1 MSNIIEELYYGNIDP
16 QELNSELSAKL
27 KKKFSNLAEKEE
39 QLTARLN
46 GEDKALFQ
54 NYVSAYIEF
63 STSSNADSF
72 ISGLAQDSY
81 MILLLRSKFTHS
93 TDNSE

>member
-1 MSNIIEELYYGNIDP
+1 MSNIIEELYYGNIEP

-27 KKKFSNLAEKEE
+27 KKKLSNLAEKEE
-39 QLTARLN
+39 HLAARLN

-72 ISGLAQDSY
+72 ISGFRLGA
-81 MILLLRSKFTHS
+81 KFTYD
-93 TDNSE
+93 TFVKNTKG